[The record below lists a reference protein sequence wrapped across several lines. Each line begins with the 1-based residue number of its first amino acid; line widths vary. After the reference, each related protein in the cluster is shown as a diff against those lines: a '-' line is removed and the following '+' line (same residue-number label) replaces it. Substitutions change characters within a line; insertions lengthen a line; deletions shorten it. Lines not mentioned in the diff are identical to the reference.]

1 VQDITIHGKEQE
13 LKNARYAPP
22 HYLDCGYWKNSHGH
36 YTNQTQHTKHRLSI
50 TKTKGTSK
58 INNNKKKK
66 PRSINKK
73 KKEKKKSDYQSC
85 PRTKI
90 AQNIV
95 D

>member
-1 VQDITIHGKEQE
+1 MQDITIHGKEQE

-58 INNNKKKK
+58 INNNNKKTQIHKQ
-66 PRSINKK
+66 K